1 MLFLLGFAVIPAMMQ
16 VRVAPED
23 VEPDYERDDER
34 ADGAHCAHEGT
45 GACEQH
51 RDKAKHGGHA
61 VQHRDS
67 LLLIEAERE
76 EPVMEM
82 PLVGMERALPW
93 IIRRKKAKVVSAR
106 GTASAS
112 SGTRKVIMAWNLN
125 MPRMETVDSTKPRS

>member
-1 MLFLLGFAVIPAMMQ
+1 MLFLLGFGVVPMMMQ
-16 VRVAPED
+16 VRVAPENI
-23 VEPDYERDDER
+23 EPDRERDNER
-34 ADGAHCAHEGT
+34 ADGAAGAHEGT

-82 PLVGMERALPW
+82 PLVGGRHE
-93 IIRRKKAKVVSAR
+93 
-106 GTASAS
+106 
-112 SGTRKVIMAWNLN
+112 
-125 MPRMETVDSTKPRS
+125 